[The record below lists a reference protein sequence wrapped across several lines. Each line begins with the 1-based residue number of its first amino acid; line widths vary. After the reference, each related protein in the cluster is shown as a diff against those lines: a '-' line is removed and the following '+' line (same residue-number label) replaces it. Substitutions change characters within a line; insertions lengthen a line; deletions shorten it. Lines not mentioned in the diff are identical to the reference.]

1 MYWVMS
7 KLSAGCCMH
16 FTTNIM
22 SSNSSQYIKGNNLSM
37 HGKSISYPSFDL
49 TVVVY
54 IWWPYAGFFPGELC
68 LVVGSDATL
77 ENSM

>member
-22 SSNSSQYIKGNNLSM
+22 SSNSSQYIMGSNLSM
-37 HGKSISYPSFDL
+37 VSLSHIPVLTCSI
-49 TVVVY
+49 
-54 IWWPYAGFFPGELC
+54 IWWPYAGFFRRVMSCSRFGC
-68 LVVGSDATL
+68 HTL